1 MIRISSVLANPEGT
15 DKGAEYIS
23 LLNEGSDSEKLF
35 GWNLVTSAGKKIPV
49 NGEIKAGESLKI
61 FTGSTALKNSGE
73 TLTLV
78 DVSGKKVDSFSYAVA
93 GEGQVLSPAEFLS
106 IEEKEKLF
114 EESVFTVTNDNLKI
128 GGQGISWGIASSAIL
143 IGVALAFCAV
153 FVLKQV
159 SYDDLVES
167 PFKREKNEKTK
178 D

>member
-1 MIRISSVLANPEGT
+1 MIRISAVLANPEGV

-23 LLNEGSDSEKLF
+23 LLNDGTDATNLS
-35 GWNLVTSAGKKIPV
+35 GWNVLTSAGKKIPV
-49 NGEIKAGESLKI
+49 NGEIKAGEAVKI
-61 FTGSTALKNSGE
+61 FSGSTALKNSGE

-78 DVSGKKVDSFSYAVA
+78 DGSGKKVDSFSYAVA
-93 GEGQVLSPAEFLS
+93 GEGQVLSPSEFLS
-106 IEEKEKLF
+106 VEEKGKLF
-114 EESVFTVTNDNLKI
+114 EEIIFSPTNEDINV
-128 GGQGISWGIASSAIL
+128 GGQGISWGAVSSAVL

-167 PFKREKNEKTK
+167 PFKREKNEKAK